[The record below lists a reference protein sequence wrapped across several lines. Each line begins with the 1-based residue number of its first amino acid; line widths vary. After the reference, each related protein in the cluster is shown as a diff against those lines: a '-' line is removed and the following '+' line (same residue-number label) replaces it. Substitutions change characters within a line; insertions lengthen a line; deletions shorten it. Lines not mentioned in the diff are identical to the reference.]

1 MTWFNHLDRD
11 RDEATA
17 LAIRKLEG
25 HYPQVPLADLA
36 EQAEAL
42 TLPELWDGDHIAI
55 MAQAVQRI
63 RLRTGHVCYTA
74 HLDERDTAI
83 ALERVQQR
91 LTEDYPTQ
99 GDYILMD
106 GAYHRIAYDWG
117 DDLYQFESGSGS
129 YYLGKGGYASHSGGL
144 EPGVTL
150 PNLIPVGTKRAPYWF
165 FHHDVSGAGRGVS
178 LSAPTRVW
186 TPAWARCCTNRRVEG
201 RRTHEH

>member
-1 MTWFNHLDRD
+1 MTWYNHLNRD

-25 HYPQVPLADLA
+25 HYPSVPLADLA

-91 LTEDYPTQ
+91 LEGDHPTQ
-99 GDYILMD
+99 GDYILVD
-106 GAYHRIAYDWG
+106 GEHRRIAYDWG
-117 DDLYQFESGSGS
+117 DGLYQFECGAGS
-129 YYLGKGGYASHSGGL
+129 YYLGDGHVSHSGGL
-144 EPGVTL
+144 EPGVTIY
-150 PNLIPVGTKRAPYWF
+150 NLVPGGTKRAAYWF
-165 FHHDVSGAGRGVS
+165 FHHGVTGAGRGVS

-186 TPAWARCCTNRRVEG
+186 TPAS
-201 RRTHEH
+201 

>member
-1 MTWFNHLDRD
+1 MTWFNHLNRD

-25 HYPQVPLADLA
+25 HYPSVPLADLA

-91 LTEDYPTQ
+91 LANTQPSQ
-99 GDYILMD
+99 GDYVLLN
-106 GAYHRIAYDWG
+106 GKYERIAYDWG
-117 DDLYQFESGSGS
+117 EGLYQFDYGSGS
-129 YYLGKGGYASHSGGL
+129 YYLGNGYACHSGGL
-144 EPGVTL
+144 EPGVRL
-150 PNLIPVGTKRAPYWF
+150 PSLVPAGTKRASYWF
-165 FHHDVSGAGRGVS
+165 FHHDVSGGGRGVS
-178 LSAPTRVW
+178 LSAPTLVW
-186 TPAWARCCTNRRVEG
+186 TPTP
-201 RRTHEH
+201 TS